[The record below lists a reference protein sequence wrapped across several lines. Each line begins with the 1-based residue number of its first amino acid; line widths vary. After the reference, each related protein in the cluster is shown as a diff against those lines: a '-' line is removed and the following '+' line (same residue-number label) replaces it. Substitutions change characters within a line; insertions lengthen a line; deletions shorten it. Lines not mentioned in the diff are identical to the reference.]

1 MGKLSSTIGA
11 LGKAAKGAAKRVS
24 KSKVVKKTALAG
36 KKAVRATRKGISGAK
51 VGGSKFLQKSVSKIK
66 PIASDLKQGGI
77 RKINKIVESKA
88 QNLIPK
94 LSNKIE
100 EKVNSFDPNKFLG
113 KIFDGGLNSL
123 NQFGSSLE
131 GMRGKLGGSVEF
143 IGKANELAS
152 KFVKKLAS
160 AKGKDKGG
168 GGGIFGKLIK
178 GVAIAGAAALA
189 LPTVAK
195 VAVAGGAV
203 AAGGALLK
211 KGIDFIRGRKKK
223 KLEKKQEEAKVKKDK
238 GNAGIFKNILDKFSS
253 ILDFTPK
260 RVKRFKSLGVQEK
273 QSVTDTEKGI
283 FTDDYRFKKFTDND
297 GDKKVHDLKISMDRG
312 QITSGNDSPT
322 TRRIV
327 AAFDEHRD
335 LKDDLNDLKRAHSNN
350 PEDPEIAAKMKDL
363 RGRIKAL
370 QDEINEL
377 IPIAEGTTTME
388 GTRENVEK
396 VMNDPNFAEEAKDG
410 KDGKDGKSKP
420 GQIFNNIKNT
430 IGGLKEKAGNFLGGV
445 KKALTPKKGG
455 GGGRKKKGI
464 NTVKP
469 GEANKD
475 PISFANDNI
484 AQAEAIKPD
493 TKKKDATTQVAGD
506 ISKPAKG
513 GGSSSGG
520 GGGGG
525 DNIIPLE
532 IPASGGGKKGAPAKK
547 PSDVMDREF
556 VKPQNN
562 IPSLLAIDT
571 ANMHILHAKSVFN
584 IVDAL

>member
-556 VKPQNN
+556 VKPQNQ

>member
-36 KKAVRATRKGISGAK
+36 KKAVTATRKGISGAK
-51 VGGSKFLQKSVSKIK
+51 VGGSNFLQKSVSKIK

-238 GNAGIFKNILDKFSS
+238 GNANIFKNILDKFSS
-253 ILDFTPK
+253 ILEFDGRPKKVKKFIQQGKDDF
-260 RVKRFKSLGVQEK
+260 RDRFDTDKDIFEK
-273 QSVTDTEKGI
+273 
-283 FTDDYRFKKFTDND
+283 DYRFRRFNSKEN
-297 GDKKVHDLKISMDRG
+297 KVHDLKVSFNKG
-312 QITSGNDSPT
+312 QDITGSGDDEVT
-322 TRRIV
+322 QRIIKV
-327 AAFDEHRD
+327 KDKLMELEEDKRKQKKKKNKTDED
-335 LKDDLNDLKRAHSNN
+335 KKAYEEMLKKIRELEKELT
-350 PEDPEIAAKMKDL
+350 
-363 RGRIKAL
+363 
-370 QDEINEL
+370 EL
-377 IPIAEGTTTME
+377 IPLAKNTTTVE
-388 GTRENVEK
+388 ATKKNVDK
-396 VMNDPNFAEEAKDG
+396 VMNDKFVTQGDARDG

-430 IGGLKEKAGNFLGGV
+430 FSGLKEKAGNFLGGV

-455 GGGRKKKGI
+455 SGGRKKKGV

>member
-11 LGKAAKGAAKRVS
+11 LGKAAKRVS

-36 KKAVRATRKGISGAK
+36 KKAVRATRKGISGAQ

-100 EKVNSFDPNKFLG
+100 EKVNSFDPSKFLG

-238 GNAGIFKNILDKFSS
+238 GNANIFKNILDKFSS
-253 ILDFTPK
+253 ILEFDGRPKKVKKFIQQGKDDF
-260 RVKRFKSLGVQEK
+260 RDRFDTDKDIFEK
-273 QSVTDTEKGI
+273 
-283 FTDDYRFKKFTDND
+283 DYRFRRFNSKEN
-297 GDKKVHDLKISMDRG
+297 KVHDLKVSFNKG
-312 QITSGNDSPT
+312 QDITGSGDDEVT
-322 TRRIV
+322 KRIIKV
-327 AAFDEHRD
+327 KDKLMELEEDKRKQKKKKNKTDED
-335 LKDDLNDLKRAHSNN
+335 KKAYEEMLKKIRELEKELT
-350 PEDPEIAAKMKDL
+350 
-363 RGRIKAL
+363 
-370 QDEINEL
+370 EL
-377 IPIAEGTTTME
+377 IPLAKNTTTVE
-388 GTRENVEK
+388 ATKKNVDK
-396 VMNDPNFAEEAKDG
+396 VMNDKFVTQGDARDG

-430 IGGLKEKAGNFLGGV
+430 FGGLKEKAGNFLGGV

-455 GGGRKKKGI
+455 SGGRKKKGV

-506 ISKPAKG
+506 ISKPAK

>member
-36 KKAVRATRKGISGAK
+36 KKAVTATRKGISGAK
-51 VGGSKFLQKSVSKIK
+51 VGGSNFLQKSVSKIK

-100 EKVNSFDPNKFLG
+100 EKVNSFDPSKFLG

-123 NQFGSSLE
+123 NQFGSSLD
-131 GMRGKLGGSVEF
+131 GMKGRFDSTVEF
-143 IGKANELAS
+143 LGKATEVAS

-160 AKGKDKGG
+160 AKPKKGG

-178 GVAIAGAAALA
+178 GVAIAGAAALGTA
-189 LPTVAK
+189 VVAK
-195 VAVAGGAV
+195 VAVAGKIREGAKSLV
-203 AAGGALLK
+203 K
-211 KGIDFIRGRKKK
+211 KGLDFIRNRKKK

-238 GNAGIFKNILDKFSS
+238 GNANIFKNILDKFSS
-253 ILDFTPK
+253 ILEFDGRPKKVKKFIQQGKDDF
-260 RVKRFKSLGVQEK
+260 RDRFDTDKDIFEK
-273 QSVTDTEKGI
+273 
-283 FTDDYRFKKFTDND
+283 DYRFRRFNSKEN
-297 GDKKVHDLKISMDRG
+297 KVHDLKVSFNKG
-312 QITSGNDSPT
+312 QDITGSGDDEVT
-322 TRRIV
+322 KRIIKV
-327 AAFDEHRD
+327 KDKLMELEEDKRKQKKKKNKTDED
-335 LKDDLNDLKRAHSNN
+335 KKAYEEMLKKIRELEKELT
-350 PEDPEIAAKMKDL
+350 
-363 RGRIKAL
+363 
-370 QDEINEL
+370 EL
-377 IPIAEGTTTME
+377 IPLAKNTTTVE
-388 GTRENVEK
+388 ATKKNVDK
-396 VMNDPNFAEEAKDG
+396 VMNDKFVTQGDARDG

-430 IGGLKEKAGNFLGGV
+430 FSGLKEKAGNFLGGV

-455 GGGRKKKGI
+455 GGGRKKKGV

-556 VKPQNN
+556 VKPQNQ

>member
-238 GNAGIFKNILDKFSS
+238 GNANIFKNILDKFSS
-253 ILDFTPK
+253 ILEFDGRPKKVKKFIQQGKDDF
-260 RVKRFKSLGVQEK
+260 RDRFDTDKDIFEK
-273 QSVTDTEKGI
+273 
-283 FTDDYRFKKFTDND
+283 DYRFRRFNSKEN
-297 GDKKVHDLKISMDRG
+297 KVHDLKVSFNKG
-312 QITSGNDSPT
+312 QDITGSGDDEVT
-322 TRRIV
+322 QRIIKV
-327 AAFDEHRD
+327 KDKLMELEEDKRKQKKKKNKTDED
-335 LKDDLNDLKRAHSNN
+335 KKAYEEMLKKIRELEKELT
-350 PEDPEIAAKMKDL
+350 
-363 RGRIKAL
+363 
-370 QDEINEL
+370 EL
-377 IPIAEGTTTME
+377 IPLAKNTTTVE
-388 GTRENVEK
+388 ATKKNVDK
-396 VMNDPNFAEEAKDG
+396 VMNDKFVTQGDARDG

-430 IGGLKEKAGNFLGGV
+430 FSGLKEKAGNFLGGV

>member
-11 LGKAAKGAAKRVS
+11 LGKAAKRVS

-36 KKAVRATRKGISGAK
+36 KKAVRATRKGISGAQ

-100 EKVNSFDPNKFLG
+100 EKVNSFDPSKFLG

-238 GNAGIFKNILDKFSS
+238 GNANIFKNILDKFSS
-253 ILDFTPK
+253 ILEFDGRPKKVKKFIQQGKDDF
-260 RVKRFKSLGVQEK
+260 RDRFDTDKDIFEK
-273 QSVTDTEKGI
+273 
-283 FTDDYRFKKFTDND
+283 DYRFRRFNSKEN
-297 GDKKVHDLKISMDRG
+297 KVHDLKVSFNKG
-312 QITSGNDSPT
+312 QDITGSGDDEVT
-322 TRRIV
+322 KRIIKV
-327 AAFDEHRD
+327 KDKLMELEEDKRKQKKKKNKTDED
-335 LKDDLNDLKRAHSNN
+335 KKAYEEMLKKIRELEKELT
-350 PEDPEIAAKMKDL
+350 
-363 RGRIKAL
+363 
-370 QDEINEL
+370 EL
-377 IPIAEGTTTME
+377 IPLAKNTTTVE
-388 GTRENVEK
+388 ATKKNVDK
-396 VMNDPNFAEEAKDG
+396 VMNDKFVTQGDARDG

-430 IGGLKEKAGNFLGGV
+430 FSGLKEKAGNFLGGV

-455 GGGRKKKGI
+455 SGGRKKKGI

-506 ISKPAKG
+506 ISKPAK

>member
-24 KSKVVKKTALAG
+24 KSKVVRKTALAG
-36 KKAVRATRKGISGAK
+36 KKAVRATRKGISGAQ

-66 PIASDLKQGGI
+66 PISSDLKQGGI

-238 GNAGIFKNILDKFSS
+238 GNANIFKNILDKFSS
-253 ILDFTPK
+253 ILEFDGRPKKVKKFIQQGKDDF
-260 RVKRFKSLGVQEK
+260 RDRF
-273 QSVTDTEKGI
+273 DTEKDI
-283 FTDDYRFKKFTDND
+283 FEKDYRFRRFDSKEN
-297 GDKKVHDLKISMDRG
+297 KVHDLKVSFNKGKD
-312 QITSGNDSPT
+312 ITGSGDDEVT
-322 TRRIV
+322 KRIIKV
-327 AAFDEHRD
+327 KDELMELEEDNREYKKKKNKTDEDKKAAEQM
-335 LKDDLNDLKRAHSNN
+335 LKKIRELEKELT
-350 PEDPEIAAKMKDL
+350 
-363 RGRIKAL
+363 
-370 QDEINEL
+370 EL
-377 IPIAEGTTTME
+377 IPLAKNTTTVE
-388 GTRENVEK
+388 ATKKNVDK
-396 VMNDPNFAEEAKDG
+396 VMNDEFVTQGDARDG

-430 IGGLKEKAGNFLGGV
+430 FSGLKEKAGNFLGGV

-455 GGGRKKKGI
+455 GGGRKKKGV

>member
-1 MGKLSSTIGA
+1 MGKLSSTLGT
-11 LGKAAKGAAKRVS
+11 LGKAAKRVS
-24 KSKVVKKTALAG
+24 KSKVVRKTAIAG
-36 KKAVRATRKGISGAK
+36 KKAIRGAKKGIAGAQVK
-51 VGGSKFLQKSVSKIK
+51 GSNFLQKSVAKIK
-66 PIASDLKQGGI
+66 PIAADLKQGGI

-430 IGGLKEKAGNFLGGV
+430 IGGLKEKAGNFLGGI

-455 GGGRKKKGI
+455 SGGRKKGGI
-464 NTVKP
+464 ERVQPGKP
-469 GEANKD
+469 VED
-475 PISFANDNI
+475 PISFANDSI
-484 AQAEAIKPD
+484 QQAESVKPS
-493 TKKKDATTQVAGD
+493 TKKKDAASD
-506 ISKPAKG
+506 IADGISTPAKG
-513 GGSSSGG
+513 GSGGTGGGTGG
-520 GGGGG
+520 GGQGSMAQ
-525 DNIIPLE
+525 L
-532 IPASGGGKKGAPAKK
+532 SGANKKAAQAQRANR
-547 PSDVMDREF
+547 PSMDREF
-556 VKPQNN
+556 VKPQNQ
-562 IPSLLAIDT
+562 IPALMAIDKS
-571 ANMHILHAKSVFN
+571 NMHVLHAKSVFN